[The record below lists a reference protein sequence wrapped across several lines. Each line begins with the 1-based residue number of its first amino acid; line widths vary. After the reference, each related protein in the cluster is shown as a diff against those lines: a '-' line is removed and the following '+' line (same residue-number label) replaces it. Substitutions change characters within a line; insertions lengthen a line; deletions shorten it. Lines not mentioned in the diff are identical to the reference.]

1 MTSVRVRGISSTALS
16 YLFLLRGF
24 RVVQASGVIRER
36 LGIPFDTS
44 PAEVTVKDSEEPST
58 LVVLGKP
65 EGVREVLD
73 SITAELR
80 DVVVWWGRPGLHAVV
95 RARVSRLEE
104 GGCILELPGGV
115 EGVLRACHGREGDLV
130 VVSVARPSFRRG
142 ERAVVSRELRFDGLY
157 VSLIKG
163 GKIEFSE
170 FIRDPAKK
178 AELSALAVSKLVGSG
193 LGVRFRSNS
202 QYADPHEVSREI
214 DFLLGVLRDFEA
226 KLKSGGDVGVLYEG
240 ESIALVYLTSPAKA
254 RLDELRGRVAPT
266 AIGHHQLKYMGL
278 DEVVDYTEYLLSNK
292 AITRES
298 TALLSSYLV
307 YKQVG
312 REFSFRQ
319 VKPDGGVVN
328 LAPGVLEK
336 VEVGRGGLTLVF
348 KRVMRSSGVYDGLGV
363 EKKPGDVDYML
374 VDTSSWTIS
383 HNYYRGSDYLGTYV
397 NINTPPDVGEGV
409 VEYLDLEVDV
419 VVRRDGGPEVVD
431 LDKLEEAWRSKA
443 LSDSLYKR
451 ALEEVEKVRSNP
463 TAHVYNP
470 WKNQQK

>member
-1 MTSVRVRGISSTALS
+1 
-16 YLFLLRGF
+16 
-24 RVVQASGVIRER
+24 
-36 LGIPFDTS
+36 
-44 PAEVTVKDSEEPST
+44 
-58 LVVLGKP
+58 
-65 EGVREVLD
+65 
-73 SITAELR
+73 
-80 DVVVWWGRPGLHAVV
+80 
-95 RARVSRLEE
+95 
-104 GGCILELPGGV
+104 
-115 EGVLRACHGREGDLV
+115 
-130 VVSVARPSFRRG
+130 
-142 ERAVVSRELRFDGLY
+142 
-157 VSLIKG
+157 
-163 GKIEFSE
+163 
-170 FIRDPAKK
+170 
-178 AELSALAVSKLVGSG
+178 
-193 LGVRFRSNS
+193 
-202 QYADPHEVSREI
+202 SREI

-266 AIGHHQLKYMGL
+266 AMGHHQLKYMGL

-363 EKKPGDVDYML
+363 EKKPGDVDYMV
-374 VDTSSWTIS
+374 VDTSSWAIS
-383 HNYYRGSDYLGTYV
+383 HNYYRGLDYLGTYV

-419 VVRRDGGPEVVD
+419 VVRGDGVLEVID

-443 LSDSLYKR
+443 LSDSLYRR